1 MMQVQEIRTGAGDQ
15 TGGQGGG
22 AHETGGAGDMKRE
35 KLNASP
41 RFLLPLDVFSIS
53 ENPPKYPSEFKYLG
67 CVFLHQFAE
76 MKIFHHHYSD
86 TNKHRL
92 FFTCANVIGCC

>member
-1 MMQVQEIRTGAGDQ
+1 
-15 TGGQGGG
+15 
-22 AHETGGAGDMKRE
+22 MKRE

-92 FFTCANVIGCC
+92 FFTCENVIGCC